1 MDKLLPETCIKSQ
14 QSNASKTKCQYAF
27 EYFKHE
33 TLIVIMWK
41 RCMYVGCVHVY
52 VCRGQ
57 RSTSGLL
64 LYCPSVFETVS
75 ESRASTW
82 LGQLASS
89 TSGSACLYPS
99 PSTGVYSHSWL
110 PCGCLRSG
118 LCSSCLLKRLLSS
131 ENIF

>member
-1 MDKLLPETCIKSQ
+1 MDKLLPVTYIKSQ

-41 RCMYVGCVHVY
+41 RCMCVGCVHVY

-64 LYCPSVFETVS
+64 LYCPSVFETVRIGS
-75 ESRASTW
+75 VHLAGPA
-82 LGQLASS
+82 GQQHPRISLSLPLS
-89 TSGSACLYPS
+89 C
-99 PSTGVYSHSWL
+99 TGVYSHSCL

-118 LCSSCLLKRLLSS
+118 LCSSCLVKRLLSS